1 MLLKA
6 RHLGWM
12 SDSAWHPNNHIVDD
26 ISDYIPRTSY
36 KLSYYMTPT
45 IISVYANFCCLHVP
59 LGPLS
64 NQAPHH
70 NIALS
75 GAQHHFVVL
84 FFVSRIDLDWQL
96 GVVWNCLEYFFAM
109 VAIRYPSIDGFA
121 AVGCLFQPVLGYTSI
136 FSQRLMEVRIL
147 KFSWP
152 LTLLTLQEY
161 GELQSHLSLCC
172 TFFSSRFP
180 HPIWPTGAMVKTMVK
195 TMGMVI
201 NP

>member
-1 MLLKA
+1 
-6 RHLGWM
+6 
-12 SDSAWHPNNHIVDD
+12 
-26 ISDYIPRTSY
+26 
-36 KLSYYMTPT
+36 MTPT

-136 FSQRLMEVRIL
+136 FSWQRLMEVRIL
-147 KFSWP
+147 KFSSVAANLANPARIWLVAIP
-152 LTLLTLQEY
+152 SLALL
-161 GELQSHLSLCC
+161 HLFFLS
-172 TFFSSRFP
+172 FSSP
-180 HPIWPTGAMVKTMVK
+180 HLANRCYGHMSKPWGWSSIPRGNFVSHGLWGLKT
-195 TMGMVI
+195 
-201 NP
+201 NPSVSQKGNLTFTRMMKRLKFF